1 MVLRCKT
8 EGVILLSAL
17 DLMIPRVWYSS
28 EVNLKVEF
36 DSFPIERARQATSSA
51 SAVLRAGVP
60 VLPSASYST
69 TGERKRKGPTEG
81 AAFGV
86 SGTNGGLCFTLV
98 LVWGE
103 PRRPNPQQSKA
114 EQWPAITKPVATATV
129 TECSGAQG
137 FSSDD
142 DPLEKGVRERPATDR
157 VSPVLF
163 LGGEVSGIDGG
174 KLGADK
180 EIEKR
185 RRLASI
191 VIENPPTKDK
201 ENSILGVI
209 DIRRSE
215 DISNAK
221 GHIVKEDVM
230 EGAWITRMNH
240 MLERGLSWCRKLTTA
255 IRMVFYHFN
264 DLSAE

>member
-17 DLMIPRVWYSS
+17 DLMIPRVC
-28 EVNLKVEF
+28 
-36 DSFPIERARQATSSA
+36 
-51 SAVLRAGVP
+51 
-60 VLPSASYST
+60 
-69 TGERKRKGPTEG
+69 
-81 AAFGV
+81 
-86 SGTNGGLCFTLV
+86 LCFTLV